1 MVAFAVI
8 RELNEHNAKLEFS
21 SGRQLTLSLPT
32 LRHVDWGYASTS
44 RAAQAA
50 TVDKVILNVDSMRS
64 DQLVNHQQF
73 YVSVGRAR
81 DDAQVYTDDIQARRN
96 AVTREHHKEIALDP
110 RKLQQSTP
118 QLQQQQPQQ
127 SQSMGIRI

>member
-44 RAAQAA
+44 HAAQGA
-50 TVDKVILNVDSMRS
+50 TVDKVINVDSMRS

-81 DDAQVYTDDIQARRN
+81 DDAQVYTEDIQALRN
-96 AVTREHHKEIALDP
+96 AVTREHHKEFALDP

-118 QLQQQQPQQ
+118 QLQQQQAQQ